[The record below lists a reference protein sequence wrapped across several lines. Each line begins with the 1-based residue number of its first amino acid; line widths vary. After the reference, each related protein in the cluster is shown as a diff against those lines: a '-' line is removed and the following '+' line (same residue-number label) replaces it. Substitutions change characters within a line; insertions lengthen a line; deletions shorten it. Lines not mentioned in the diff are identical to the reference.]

1 MGGTISV
8 SSEVGEGA
16 TFVITIPFEIAPA
29 PETKKFSPTASVSI
43 QGLNLLLVEDNELNA
58 DIAQILLTDRG
69 AKVTLVRDGKQ
80 ALDRFAQLVPGT
92 FDAILMDVMMPV
104 MDGLTAT
111 RAIRALH
118 RPDAQTIP
126 IIAMT
131 ANAYAEDAKACLEA
145 GMNAHIG
152 KPLDIDKVTET
163 VAECCAKK

>member
-1 MGGTISV
+1 MNYD
-8 SSEVGEGA
+8 E
-16 TFVITIPFEIAPA
+16 FL
-29 PETKKFSPTASVSI
+29 KK
-43 QGLNLLLVEDNELNA
+43 E

-131 ANAYAEDAKACLEA
+131 ANAYAEDAKACLER
-145 GMNAHIG
+145 
-152 KPLDIDKVTET
+152 E
-163 VAECCAKK
+163 

>member
-1 MGGTISV
+1 MNYD
-8 SSEVGEGA
+8 E
-16 TFVITIPFEIAPA
+16 FL
-29 PETKKFSPTASVSI
+29 KK
-43 QGLNLLLVEDNELNA
+43 E

-69 AKVTLVRDGKQ
+69 AKATPVRDGKQ
-80 ALDRFAQLVPGT
+80 ALDRFAQLAPGT
-92 FDAILMDVMMPV
+92 FDAILMDVPV

>member
-1 MGGTISV
+1 MNYD
-8 SSEVGEGA
+8 E
-16 TFVITIPFEIAPA
+16 FL
-29 PETKKFSPTASVSI
+29 KK
-43 QGLNLLLVEDNELNA
+43 E

-69 AKVTLVRDGKQ
+69 AKVTPVRDGKQ
-80 ALDRFAQLVPGT
+80 ALDWFAQLAPGT

-131 ANAYAEDAKACLEA
+131 ANVYAEDAKACLEA
-145 GMNAHIG
+145 GMNAHID
-152 KPLDIDKVTET
+152 KPLDIDKVIET